1 MGRFAAQLEH
11 ALATYYWPAGF
22 LLHALL
28 ELSLGGAKLLHGRYK
43 FEARQCVADLKARG
57 KGNAAARRADR
68 VKLMQYTRYH
78 GLARIALALLGGLA
92 LWGAD
97 ATHTGTACACAF
109 WHGGAALVQ
118 VVHLST
124 YPDVAKAS
132 PTLLLHA
139 LLALFFVHFCLTS
152 DGTLVGAAGVHVQ

>member
-11 ALATYYWPAGF
+11 ASATYYWPAGF

-28 ELSLGGAKLLHGRYK
+28 ELFLGGRKVLAGRYA
-43 FEARQCVADLKARG
+43 FEARQCAADLRA
-57 KGNAAARRADR
+57 KGNAAAARRADR
-68 VKLMQYTRYH
+68 VKLMQYARYH
-78 GLARIALALLGGLA
+78 GLARVALALLGGLA

-97 ATHTGTACACAF
+97 ATHTATACACAF

-124 YPDVAKAS
+124 YPDVATAS
-132 PTLLLHA
+132 PTLLPHA
-139 LLALFFVHFCLTS
+139 LLALFFVHYCLA
-152 DGTLVGAAGVHVQ
+152 GAPVWER